1 MNRLSSLLL
10 CTVLLQQIMSSGALT
25 CYYCQFDRRE
35 RGCSNL
41 QTQCVHGGACFA
53 GSGLYG
59 GLEVLK
65 GKGCVDKELCND
77 LGSTDFRGVTY
88 TVKYDCCRHDL
99 CNSRSELS
107 ARPARGT
114 LLMAVGVVLFWFR
127 T

>member
-1 MNRLSSLLL
+1 MSRLSSLLL
-10 CTVLLQQIMSSGALT
+10 CAAVLQQVVTSRALT
-25 CYYCQFDRRE
+25 CYYCQFDRKG

-41 QTQCVHGGACFA
+41 QSQCVSGGACFTGA
-53 GSGLYG
+53 GLYG

-99 CNSRSELS
+99 CNSRSEPS
-107 ARPARGT
+107 AGPSRVT
-114 LLMAVGVVLFWFR
+114 LLMGVGVVLLR